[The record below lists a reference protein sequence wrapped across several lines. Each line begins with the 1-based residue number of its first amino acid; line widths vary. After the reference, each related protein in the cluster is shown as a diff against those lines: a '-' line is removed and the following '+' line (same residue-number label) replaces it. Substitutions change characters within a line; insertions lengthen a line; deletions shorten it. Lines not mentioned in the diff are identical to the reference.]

1 MDHMTIRNKLF
12 LVFGLLIAI
21 FVANGLYTGYS
32 LNRINNGALRIATEH
47 LSSVMTGAE
56 SSRTLSDYRQG
67 EYAVLTATTLPNRI
81 HAAQETKKKADQLD
95 IAFDAMD
102 AFVAPEVREDF
113 DALRGD
119 WESYKKNSRE
129 VIRLAKDG
137 KQTEAAVLLD
147 QSGSRYADM
156 TNRLN
161 RVVDSSKDFIH
172 KESMAASAKYE
183 QTKWTLI
190 VCILLVVVLSG
201 GMAFYLSS
209 GIMKSVRYLMDV
221 SREVAGGNLTVEA
234 VPKTQDEFGELTA
247 AYGDTIRNLRT
258 LIEHIQKT
266 AAEVS
271 SFAAQLTENASQS
284 AQATQQVAVSITNV
298 AGNTSQQGEAVSQSL
313 SDIQNMS
320 DSMHGFQDKA
330 TVSAEAAR
338 RVEEIAGRGKTAI
351 DGAVG
356 QMAEIADSVTDS
368 AEVIRKLADRSTEIG
383 QISVTISGIAE
394 QTNLLSL
401 NAAIEAARAGEAG
414 RGFSVVAEEVRKLAE
429 ESDTAAQKIAEL
441 IRTIRQDTEQAVER
455 MEKGTADVQSGREV
469 MAEAGEAFE
478 HISEAVT
485 DLTAQAD
492 TILQEA
498 RESTGRAESL
508 VKVMEGIDKSGRDV
522 AAETESVSAAT
533 EEQSA
538 SMDEVAGASRK
549 LSDLAQELSSSTAKF
564 RI

>member
-1 MDHMTIRNKLF
+1 MDRMTIRKKLF
-12 LVFGLLIAI
+12 LVFGVLIAI

-32 LNRINNGALRIATEH
+32 LNQINSGALRIATEH
-47 LSSVMTGAE
+47 LSSVMIGAE

-95 IAFDAMD
+95 IALDAMD
-102 AFVAPEVREDF
+102 SSVAPEVRDDF
-113 DALRGD
+113 DALRST
-119 WESYKKNSRE
+119 WSAYKDTSQR

-137 KQTEAAVLLD
+137 NQAEAAALLD
-147 QSGSRYADM
+147 RSSSQYASM
-156 TNRLN
+156 TNQLN
-161 RVVDSSKDFIH
+161 RVVDSNKDFIH
-172 KESMAASAKYE
+172 QESAEASKKYE

-190 VCILLVVVLSG
+190 VCILLVAGLSG
-201 GMAFYLSS
+201 VMAFYLSA
-209 GIMKSVRYLMDV
+209 GIMKSVRYLMQV

-266 AAEVS
+266 ASEVS
-271 SFAAQLTENASQS
+271 TFAAQLTENASQS
-284 AQATQQVAVSITNV
+284 AQATQQVAASVTNV
-298 AGNTSQQGEAVSQSL
+298 AGNTSQQGEAVSRSL
-313 SDIQNMS
+313 TDIQEMS
-320 DSMHGFQDKA
+320 DSIQGFQEKA
-330 TVSAEAAR
+330 TASADSAR
-338 RVEEIAGRGKTAI
+338 RVEHIAGQGKAAI
-351 DGAVG
+351 DGAAV

-368 AEVIRKLADRSTEIG
+368 AQVIRKLADRSAEIG

-429 ESDTAAQKIAEL
+429 ESDAAAQKIAAL
-441 IRTIRQDTEQAVER
+441 IHTIQVDTEQAVQR
-455 MEKGTADVQSGREV
+455 MEKGTSDVEGGRKV
-469 MAEAGEAFE
+469 MSEAGTAFE
-478 HISEAVT
+478 HIAEAVT
-485 DLTAQAD
+485 ELTAQAD
-492 TILQEA
+492 TIQQEA
-498 RESTGRAESL
+498 RKSAKRAEAL
-508 VKVMEGIDKSGRDV
+508 VEVMEGVNQSGRDV

-538 SMDEVAGASRK
+538 SMDEVADASKK
-549 LSDLAQELSSSTAKF
+549 LSNLAQELSATTEKF

>member
-1 MDHMTIRNKLF
+1 MTIREKLF
-12 LVFGLLIAI
+12 LVFGVLIAI

-32 LNRINNGALRIATEH
+32 LNKINSGALRIATEH
-47 LSSVMTGAE
+47 LSSVMIGAE

-102 AFVAPEVREDF
+102 SFVAPEVRDDF
-113 DALRGD
+113 DTLRSN
-119 WESYKKNSRE
+119 WKEYKETSQK

-137 KQTEAAVLLD
+137 KQAEAAALLD
-147 QSGSRYADM
+147 RSSSQYASM
-156 TNRLN
+156 TGQLS

-172 KESMAASAKYE
+172 QESVKASAQYE

-190 VCILLVVVLSG
+190 ICVLLVVVISG
-201 GMAFYLSS
+201 VMAFYLSS
-209 GIMKSVRYLMDV
+209 GIMKSVRYLMQV
-221 SREVAGGNLTVEA
+221 SHEVAGGNLTVEA
-234 VPKTQDEFGELTA
+234 VPKTRDEFGELTA

-271 SFAAQLTENASQS
+271 TFAAQLTENASQS
-284 AQATQQVAVSITNV
+284 AQATQQVAMSVTNV
-298 AGNTSQQGEAVSQSL
+298 AGNTSQQGEAVSRSL
-313 SDIQNMS
+313 SDIQEMS
-320 DSMHGFQDKA
+320 GSMQGFEEKA
-330 TVSAEAAR
+330 TASADSAR
-338 RVEEIAGRGKTAI
+338 RVEQIAGQGKAAI
-351 DGAVG
+351 DGAAA

-368 AEVIRKLADRSTEIG
+368 AEVIRKLADRSAEIG
-383 QISVTISGIAE
+383 QISVTISSIAE

-429 ESDTAAQKIAEL
+429 ESGTAAQKIAAL
-441 IRTIRQDTEQAVER
+441 IDTIRGDTEQAARR
-455 MEKGTADVQSGREV
+455 MEKGTSDVESGRAV
-469 MAEAGEAFE
+469 MNEAGTAFE
-478 HISEAVT
+478 HIAEAVT
-485 DLTAQAD
+485 ELTAQAD
-492 TILQEA
+492 TIQQEA
-498 RESTGRAESL
+498 RKSARRAEAL
-508 VKVMEGIDKSGRDV
+508 VEVMEGVNQSGRDV
-522 AAETESVSAAT
+522 ASETESVSAAT

-538 SMDEVAGASRK
+538 SMDEVADASKK
-549 LSDLAQELSSSTAKF
+549 LSNLAQELSATTEKF

>member
-1 MDHMTIRNKLF
+1 MTIREKLF
-12 LVFGLLIAI
+12 LVFGVLIAI

-32 LNRINNGALRIATEH
+32 LNKINSGALRIATEH
-47 LSSVMTGAE
+47 LSSVMIGAE

-102 AFVAPEVREDF
+102 SFVAPEVRDDF
-113 DALRGD
+113 DTLRSN
-119 WESYKKNSRE
+119 WKEYKDTSQK

-137 KQTEAAVLLD
+137 KQAEAAALLD
-147 QSGSRYADM
+147 RSGSQYASM
-156 TNRLN
+156 TGQLS

-172 KESMAASAKYE
+172 QESVKASAQYA

-190 VCILLVVVLSG
+190 ICILLVVVLSG
-201 GMAFYLSS
+201 TMAFYLSS
-209 GIMKSVRYLMDV
+209 GIMKSVRYLMQV
-221 SREVAGGNLTVEA
+221 SHEVAGGNLTVEA
-234 VPKTQDEFGELTA
+234 VPKTRDEFGELTA

-271 SFAAQLTENASQS
+271 TFAAQLTENASQS
-284 AQATQQVAVSITNV
+284 AQATQQVAMSVTNV
-298 AGNTSQQGEAVSQSL
+298 AGNTSQQGEAVSRSL
-313 SDIQNMS
+313 SDIQEMS
-320 DSMHGFQDKA
+320 GSMQGFEEKA
-330 TVSAEAAR
+330 TASADSAR
-338 RVEEIAGRGKTAI
+338 RVEQIAGQGKAAI
-351 DGAVG
+351 DGAAA

-368 AEVIRKLADRSTEIG
+368 AEVIRKLADRSAEIG
-383 QISVTISGIAE
+383 QISVTISSIAE

-429 ESDTAAQKIAEL
+429 ESGTAAQKIAAL
-441 IRTIRQDTEQAVER
+441 IDTIRGDTEQAARR
-455 MEKGTADVQSGREV
+455 MEKGTSDVESGRAV
-469 MAEAGEAFE
+469 MNEAGTAFE
-478 HISEAVT
+478 HIAEAVT
-485 DLTAQAD
+485 ELTAQAD
-492 TILQEA
+492 TIQQEA
-498 RESTGRAESL
+498 RKSARRAEAL
-508 VKVMEGIDKSGRDV
+508 VEVMEGVNQSGRDV
-522 AAETESVSAAT
+522 ASETESVSAAT

-538 SMDEVAGASRK
+538 SMDEVADASKK
-549 LSDLAQELSSSTAKF
+549 LSNLAQELSATTEKF

>member
-1 MDHMTIRNKLF
+1 MTIRKKLF
-12 LVFGLLIAI
+12 LVFGVLIAI

-32 LNRINNGALRIATEH
+32 LNQINSGALRIATEH
-47 LSSVMTGAE
+47 LSSVMIGAE

-67 EYAVLTATTLPNRI
+67 EYAVLMATTLPNRI

-95 IAFDAMD
+95 IALDAMD
-102 AFVAPEVREDF
+102 SSVAPEVRDDF
-113 DALRGD
+113 DALRSN
-119 WESYKKNSRE
+119 WSAYKDTSQRA
-129 VIRLAKDG
+129 IRLAKDG
-137 KQTEAAVLLD
+137 KQAEAAALID
-147 QSGSRYADM
+147 RSGSQYASM
-156 TNRLN
+156 ANQLN

-172 KESMAASAKYE
+172 QESAEASKKYE

-190 VCILLVVVLSG
+190 ICILLVAGLSG
-201 GMAFYLSS
+201 VMAFYLSA
-209 GIMKSVRYLMDV
+209 GIMKSVRYLMQV

-266 AAEVS
+266 ASEVS
-271 SFAAQLTENASQS
+271 TFAAQLTENASQS
-284 AQATQQVAVSITNV
+284 AQATQQVAASVTNV
-298 AGNTSQQGEAVSQSL
+298 AGNTSQQGEAVSKSL
-313 SDIQNMS
+313 ADIQEMS
-320 DSMHGFQDKA
+320 GSIQQFQEKA
-330 TVSAEAAR
+330 TASADSAR
-338 RVEEIAGRGKTAI
+338 RVERIAGQGKESI
-351 DGAVG
+351 DGAAA

-368 AEVIRKLADRSTEIG
+368 AEVIRKLADRSAEIG

-429 ESDTAAQKIAEL
+429 ESNAAAQKIAAL
-441 IRTIRQDTEQAVER
+441 IHTIQADTEQAVQR
-455 MEKGTADVQSGREV
+455 MEKGTSDVASGREV
-469 MAEAGEAFE
+469 MNEAGTAFE
-478 HISEAVT
+478 HIAAAVT
-485 DLTAQAD
+485 ELTAQAD
-492 TILQEA
+492 TIQQEA
-498 RESTGRAESL
+498 QKSAKRAASL
-508 VKVMEGIDKSGRDV
+508 VAVMEGVNQSGRDV

-538 SMDEVAGASRK
+538 SMDEVADASKK
-549 LSDLAQELSSSTAKF
+549 LFDLAQELSATTEKF